1 MSGIKICGTGSYLP
15 PVSVDNEAFT
25 AFVETSDEWIR
36 TRTGIVSRHI
46 ADRDSV
52 SGMGAKA
59 AKAAIE
65 QAGVRPED
73 IDLLIVTTITGD
85 CCTPSTAC
93 MVQELVG
100 AVNAMCFDLNA
111 ACAGFVYAVDC
122 AKRYLGSPDVKTAL
136 VVSTEALSRITN
148 YEDRSTCVLFGDG
161 AGAVVLQ
168 AADAAYGSR
177 LGADGKGAPLIF
189 SKNEIKKTPF
199 AKADMEESEIT
210 KNPTAPHCIYMDG
223 KETYKF
229 STRVMPMCIQEAC
242 AKAGFPAAELD
253 WIIPHQANYRIVQT
267 AMKNLG
273 LPMERAYLNIDHV
286 GNTSSASVPIAL
298 DELNRSGKLIRGQ
311 KIGIVGFGAGLVYA
325 GAVFQW

>member
-25 AFVETSDEWIR
+25 TFVETSDEWIR

-52 SGMGAKA
+52 AGMGAKA

-65 QAGVRPED
+65 QAGIDPKD
-73 IDLLIVTTITGD
+73 IDLVIVTTITGD
-85 CCTPSTAC
+85 CCTPSMAC
-93 MVQELVG
+93 IVQELVG
-100 AVNAMCFDLNA
+100 AENAMCFDLNA

-122 AKRYLGSPDVKTAL
+122 ARRYLCCPDVKTAL

-148 YEDRSTCVLFGDG
+148 YEDRTTCVLFGDG
-161 AGAVVLQ
+161 AGAAVIQ
-168 AADAAYGSR
+168 AADAIYGSY

-189 SKNEIKKTPF
+189 SKNELKKTPF
-199 AKADMEESEIT
+199 GKEDMEENDIT
-210 KNPTAPHCIYMDG
+210 RNPTAPHNIYMDG

-229 STRVMPMCIQEAC
+229 STKAMPQCIEEAC
-242 AKAGFPAAELD
+242 KAADFPAAELD

-273 LPMERAYLNIDHV
+273 LPLERAYVNIDHV

-298 DELNRSGKLIRGQ
+298 DELNRSGKLTRGQ

-325 GAVFQW
+325 GAVFNW